1 MIALFFILAA
11 TFSPAAPTVGDPITL
26 RFPAPVVLEADPSY
40 EVVSVQGSTVVV
52 RTFSPVP
59 IVVRGTMGG
68 TPFDDVV
75 IPVRSVLAPDD
86 ALAPA
91 PFASPLE
98 MPPRRTPYVAFALVA
113 LFAVATWTLAWWLA
127 RPEARREVVPAI
139 PPRERF
145 RKAVLALRAQGER
158 DLRWASLA
166 DETRLFLAATRPS
179 LGLHLTTSE
188 VLRRLHRDDAV
199 VRQILAQGDLE
210 KFSPW
215 GAAPSDF
222 ETVAERALE
231 LAAEDVPPSNA
242 RDAA

>member
-1 MIALFFILAA
+1 MIALLFVLAA
-11 TFSPAAPTVGDPITL
+11 TFSPAAPTVGDPITI

-40 EVVSVQGSTVVV
+40 EVVSVTGSTVVV

-68 TPFDDVV
+68 RPFEDVV

-91 PFASPLE
+91 PLAAPLAL
-98 MPPRRTPYVAFALVA
+98 PVRRTAHVALALAA
-113 LFAVATWTLAWWLA
+113 LFAVAMWTLAWWLA
-127 RPEARREVVPAI
+127 RPVARRDAVPAI
-139 PPRERF
+139 PPHERF
-145 RKAVLALRAQGER
+145 RKAILALREQGAGNH
-158 DLRWASLA
+158 RWASLA
-166 DETRLFLAATRPS
+166 DETRRFLAATRPS
-179 LGLHLTTSE
+179 LGMHLTTSE

-215 GAAPSDF
+215 GAPPDDF
-222 ETVAERALE
+222 EALAERALDLAVEE
-231 LAAEDVPPSNA
+231 LPPSNV